1 YMPHAFPA
9 NYQIQDN
16 WVNFGAMFR
25 TYTDFYETFEEQDA
39 RRELFVTEYVEIGNT
54 EPTLLNRDADG
65 NPLDDARSF
74 KFLPDPDA
82 IGQANG
88 NDIPY
93 IRLAD
98 IILARAEALNEI
110 EGPNQE
116 SIDLINQIRNRVEA
130 TPIALPDFSSKE
142 VLRDFILAERA
153 REFYSEGLRR
163 EDLVRHGKFIQ
174 QAIDRGIAAQ
184 PHQVLYPLPQAQ
196 IDNNPNLEQNP
207 GY

>member
-1 YMPHAFPA
+1 LAPVTI
-9 NYQIQDN
+9 IQ
-16 WVNFGAMFR
+16 VS
-25 TYTDFYETFEEQDA
+25 T
-39 RRELFVTEYVEIGNT
+39 
-54 EPTLLNRDADG
+54 P
-65 NPLDDARSF
+65 
-74 KFLPDPDA
+74 
-82 IGQANG
+82 IGQDNG

-110 EGPNQE
+110 GGPTQE
-116 SIDLINQIRNRVEA
+116 AVDLINQIRNRVGA
-130 TPIALPDFSSKE
+130 TPAVLSNYPSKE
-142 VLRDFILAERA
+142 SLRDFILAERA

-174 QAIDRGIAAQ
+174 QAIDRGIAAE
-184 PHQVLYPLPQAQ
+184 PHQVLYPLPQEQ